1 MHYRRAG
8 VPTWAISGIFMSP
21 DDIVIHGLNVQ
32 VPKAAFYEGLDHW
45 NIVLKTLAGRAH

>member
-1 MHYRRAG
+1 M
-8 VPTWAISGIFMSP
+8 PTWAISGIFMSP

-45 NIVLKTLAGRAH
+45 NIVLKTLAGRAQ